1 VVKKQKQQFLDE
13 HLFRQEMDD
22 VVPLKT
28 RPTTES
34 KLPKTPYHRRNL
46 PTEPEIFDSPYRP
59 LEEDKMHVDSD
70 DGSSHRKNGVQK
82 RILQRLKRGQFTVG
96 EQLDLHH
103 MTTRTGQAALLEF
116 IAHAQDRSLESV
128 RIIHGKGTRSESGPR
143 LKIMTHKILREHPQ
157 VLAFTACKPADG
169 GTGAT
174 DILLKST

>member
-1 VVKKQKQQFLDE
+1 MVKKQKHQFLDE

-28 RPTTES
+28 EPTTES
-34 KLPKTPYHRRNL
+34 KTPRA
-46 PTEPEIFDSPYRP
+46 PYRKRKQP
-59 LEEDKMHVDSD
+59 TKSEVFKPSDKLLLEDQKHVDTD
-70 DGSSHRKNGVQK
+70 DGTSHRKNGVQK
-82 RILQRLKRGQFTVG
+82 RVLQKLKRGQFAVG
-96 EQLDLHH
+96 GQLDLHH
-103 MTTRTGQAALLEF
+103 MTTRTGHTALFEF
-116 IAHAQDRSLESV
+116 IADAQDRSLQSV

-143 LKIMTHKILREHPQ
+143 LKLMTHKLLREHPQ

>member
-1 VVKKQKQQFLDE
+1 MVKKQKHRVLDE

-22 VVPLKT
+22 VVPIRT
-28 RPTTES
+28 EPTTES
-34 KLPKTPYHRRNL
+34 RAPRTRHRRHEPITKPEVFEPLDMLL
-46 PTEPEIFDSPYRP
+46 PDDQR
-59 LEEDKMHVDSD
+59 HVDTD

-82 RILQRLKRGQFTVG
+82 RVLQKLKRGQIPVG

-103 MTTRTGQAALLEF
+103 MTTQTGYTALLEF
-116 IAHAQDRSLESV
+116 ITEAQSRSLESV
-128 RIIHGKGTRSESGPR
+128 RIIHGKGTRSENGPR
-143 LKIMTHKILREHPQ
+143 LKVMTHKLLREHSQ